1 MTTLAPPTSVQDL
14 LRQGPNSDVLS
25 QYIRFLSALVSSTE
39 TVTPEVK
46 SYSDAVYFNYY
57 QLGLSLLFK
66 PVNGYKPKTGLTRSE
81 LQDDCLILDSV
92 DIYNIPK
99 PQADEKTR
107 PKKSEVAFSSYPVS
121 PVVLHLVQGVKDKE
135 GKVLSRPTSLE
146 VQRESSGKDFV
157 QVLGEPDRKGGGS
170 GPSSGSIGI
179 WCEWT
184 KDGLLIEFGGVE
196 ATGPQAWERG
206 KDAVW
211 KIITVFVSNDQK

>member
-1 MTTLAPPTSVQDL
+1 MSLQHL
-14 LRQGPNSDVLS
+14 LRLSLNSEALS
-25 QYIRFLSALVSSTE
+25 EYIKSLSSE

-46 SYSDAVYFNYY
+46 AYSDVVYLNYY
-57 QLGLSLLFK
+57 PLGLSLLFK
-66 PVNGYKPKTGLTRSE
+66 PISGYKPKTGLTRSE
-81 LQDDCLILDSV
+81 LKDDCLTLDSL

-99 PQADEKTR
+99 PKPDDKVR
-107 PKKSEVAFSSYPVS
+107 SKKSEIAFSSFPIS
-121 PVVLHLVQGVKDKE
+121 PLVLQLAQDVKDKD
-135 GKVLSRPTSLE
+135 GKVVSRPASIELHRDS
-146 VQRESSGKDFV
+146 QGKDIV

-184 KDGLLIEFGGVE
+184 KDGVLVEFGGVE

-211 KIITVFVSNDQK
+211 KVITVFDVDGHI